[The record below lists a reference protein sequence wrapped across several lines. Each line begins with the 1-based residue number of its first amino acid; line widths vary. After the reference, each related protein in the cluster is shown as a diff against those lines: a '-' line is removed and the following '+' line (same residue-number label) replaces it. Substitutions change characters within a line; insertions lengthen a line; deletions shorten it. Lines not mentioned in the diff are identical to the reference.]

1 MNFAPQAFLW
11 GKTVLQPKMQ
21 DFFVGSSRF
30 FAVLLC
36 VTQGKT
42 VMSPTE
48 KAKFAVCVFL

>member
-1 MNFAPQAFLW
+1 M
-11 GKTVLQPKMQ
+11 K

-30 FAVLLC
+30 FAVLLR

-42 VMSPTE
+42 VMSPAE

>member
-1 MNFAPQAFLW
+1 MNLAPQENPV
-11 GKTVLQPKMQ
+11 GPNCLQPKMK

-42 VMSPTE
+42 AMSPAE
-48 KAKFAVCVFL
+48 KAKFAVYVFL